1 MIARTNQKE
10 KKNNIL
16 ANYIINNFKNF
27 IIVLSIF
34 AIGIMIGIV
43 FINNANEAQKT
54 GIQEYI
60 QNFISSIKEN
70 GQIDRG
76 TLLKQAIIDNTIL
89 TLWLWF
95 VGSTVIGIPFVYAIL
110 CYRGFC
116 LGYSIA
122 AAVATLGT
130 TKGALFCISNLLL
143 QNIIF
148 IPCLL
153 FLAMSGMRLYQSIM
167 KDRRKENIKIEVA
180 RHTILCLCI
189 FVALCLSALIEVYIS
204 SNLFL
209 ASVKFL

>member
-1 MIARTNQKE
+1 MIARTNARE
-10 KKNNIL
+10 KKQYIL
-16 ANYIINNFKNF
+16 VHYILNNFKNF
-27 IIVLSIF
+27 VIVLSVF
-34 AIGIMIGIV
+34 AIGMMIGIV
-43 FINNANEAQKT
+43 FVNNANEAQQT

-60 QNFISSIKEN
+60 QNFITSIKEN
-70 GQIDRG
+70 GQVDRG
-76 TLLKQAIIDNTIL
+76 ALLKKDLTDNLIL
-89 TLWLWF
+89 TIWLWF
-95 VGSTVIGIPFVYAIL
+95 VGSTVIGIPFVYAIV
-110 CYRGFC
+110 CFRGVC

-148 IPCLL
+148 IPCIL

-167 KDRRKENIKIEVA
+167 KDRRKENIKIEVI

-189 FVALCLSALIEVYIS
+189 FVALCISSLVEVYIS

>member
-1 MIARTNQKE
+1 MIARTNQRERKQH
-10 KKNNIL
+10 IL
-16 ANYIINNFKNF
+16 VKYIVNNFKNF
-27 IIVLSIF
+27 VIVLSVF
-34 AIGIMIGIV
+34 TIGVMIGIV
-43 FINNANEAQKT
+43 FVNNASQAQQA

-60 QNFISSIKEN
+60 QNFIASMKEN

-76 TLLKQAIIDNTIL
+76 ELLKQDLMDNIIL

-110 CYRGFC
+110 CFRGVC

-130 TKGALFCISNLLL
+130 AKGALFCISNLLL
-143 QNIIF
+143 QNIVF
-148 IPCLL
+148 IPCIL
-153 FLAMSGMRLYQSIM
+153 FLGMSGMRLYQSIV
-167 KDRRKENIKIEVA
+167 KDKRKENIKIEVI
-180 RHTILCLCI
+180 RHTILCVCILLALCI
-189 FVALCLSALIEVYIS
+189 SSLVEVYIS